1 MDVSVRK
8 LKDHLSEYLRRVQNG
23 EQVTVTDHGR
33 PVAALIALGRKTD
46 SPEARLASLEA
57 SGDVSAP
64 TRTAFAKVKRL
75 RVRGKSLSS
84 TILSDRGLR

>member
-33 PVAALIALGRKTD
+33 PVAALIALAQKKDT
-46 SPEARLASLEA
+46 PEARLAQLEA
-57 SGDVSAP
+57 TGEVTTPVSAG
-64 TRTAFAKVKRL
+64 FATVRRL
-75 RVRGKSLSS
+75 RVRGKSVAS
-84 TILSDRGLR
+84 TILSDRG